1 MKEFLF
7 ASFVAFFSLLSLSAL
22 ADDGKVCPVEGGSVQ
37 AKVTNTP
44 TSKTTS
50 NSSVYEYEVTI
61 VLMNSSPNFVNATY
75 QVRETKGEKVLASD
89 RVLVLPQKESNPI
102 TVKVKTKSNKSTF
115 VVDVVGADCKETNVE
130 L

>member
-1 MKEFLF
+1 MRRTLILFSLF
-7 ASFVAFFSLLSLSAL
+7 AFLLPLSIL

-44 TSKTTS
+44 TSKPTS

>member
-22 ADDGKVCPVEGGSVQ
+22 ADDGKVCPVEGGSIQ

-44 TSKTTS
+44 TIKTTS
-50 NSSVYEYEVTI
+50 NSFTYEYEVII

-102 TVKVKTKSNKSTF
+102 TVKVKTKNNKSTF

>member
-50 NSSVYEYEVTI
+50 YDYEYEVII

-102 TVKVKTKSNKSTF
+102 TVKVKTTSNKSTF

>member
-1 MKEFLF
+1 
-7 ASFVAFFSLLSLSAL
+7 
-22 ADDGKVCPVEGGSVQ
+22 
-37 AKVTNTP
+37 
-44 TSKTTS
+44 
-50 NSSVYEYEVTI
+50 
-61 VLMNSSPNFVNATY
+61 MNSSPNFVNATY